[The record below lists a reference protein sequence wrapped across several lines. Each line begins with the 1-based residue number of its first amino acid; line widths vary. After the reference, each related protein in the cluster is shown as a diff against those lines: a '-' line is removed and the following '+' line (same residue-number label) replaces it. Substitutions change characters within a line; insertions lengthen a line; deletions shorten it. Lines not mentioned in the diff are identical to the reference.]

1 MPLKSISLSTFDN
14 EFWFDLLDKPP
25 DSAETLATTMYVD
38 AVACRRVATIAYCI
52 HKVTPPWPP
61 PLLLYAS
68 SSPENA
74 FLCRL
79 LETGATESCSVNNS
93 LNEMDESYQI
103 SSRKIRNIL
112 WNILASID
120 DLWSLEDGAVNLCKA
135 HPEIE
140 LGRQKPSNDLRAA
153 VKNLRVAFRDLHLK
167 HKSVAY
173 ELQSCRDTNAK
184 NKAELKRLAG
194 ELEGTI
200 AELMENSCKLA
211 TLKAQRDSAKSASF
225 PVLNVLSNRVSGEKA
240 RDKHKDLQD
249 MESELKDLMELASSR
264 SLQLKN
270 LHGER
275 IELLK
280 KLSNLQS
287 FLKDLKC
294 ICSSKSYLLVSDQL
308 EKSIAEVVQY
318 QALFEKLQVV
328 EKDSLFWK
336 EAEVNVKVDVADV
349 SRRASAVSHSRIVDL
364 EKEMQKQID
373 ERNLLESKLEEASRE
388 PGRKEIIAE
397 FKDLFSSFPENM
409 GVMQSQLIKCK
420 EEASDIYSLRA
431 EVQSLSNIL
440 SRKMEELK
448 TLSVRYG
455 DQNAEIQRLQAVV
468 NDLKESEQELMLF
481 LDMYKRESTDSRE
494 IGAKGNDDDGDEG
507 GGGGCE
513 AATTGG
519 GNSSDGMGVTTTAL
533 RVGVLGEE
541 GGVCEMVLDACLVF
555 LGSSVTN
562 PDLCTSKN
570 EDVRFYSMCLEEHGK
585 RIAEMYWTMPNSA
598 TDRRRNGGMWDVIEA
613 RDLEYQAWAHVQ
625 TLTSDLD
632 EHNLESRVKEAN
644 EAEAKSQQRL
654 AAAEAE
660 IAELRQKL
668 ETSRSLVNEVVLM
681 VTFHLLSGASQ
692 LSEVLKSKHEE
703 GDAYLSEIELVLEG
717 LRVRQL
723 QDALRLEKQ
732 SMEKVLHQANASK
745 DLYELK
751 GSRIEDQLHMCN
763 EQARKLG
770 EDRWRS
776 SSILDNSHKKLLD
789 VRRESQK
796 LREFN
801 NKRIEEELDA
811 ARRKS
816 ARLRAQIEGSSVL
829 EKLQQEVREYRE
841 ILKCSIC
848 HERPKEADCISA
860 GGLLNIAGSV

>member
-1 MPLKSISLSTFDN
+1 MGSTEPDRKRRHFSSISPT
-14 EFWFDLLDKPP
+14 
-25 DSAETLATTMYVD
+25 AAAAATK
-38 AVACRRVATIAYCI
+38 R
-52 HKVTPPWPP
+52 H
-61 PLLLYAS
+61 PLLPTSEEKKLDTAVLQYKNQKLLQQLEVQKVEYIALENKLYQLKEKQHASNDTTTVVNQSWIKFVDELESCSIHLQKDIGQDAKHSSKLEDAS

-120 DLWSLEDGAVNLCKA
+120 DLWSLEDGAFNLCEA

-225 PVLNVLSNRVSGEKA
+225 PVLNVLNNRVSGEKA

-264 SLQLKN
+264 SLQLRN

-318 QALFEKLQVV
+318 QSLFEKLQV
-328 EKDSLFWK
+328 EKDSIFWK

-481 LDMYKRESTDSRE
+481 LDMYKRESTDFR
-494 IGAKGNDDDGDEG
+494 
-507 GGGGCE
+507 
-513 AATTGG
+513 
-519 GNSSDGMGVTTTAL
+519 
-533 RVGVLGEE
+533 
-541 GGVCEMVLDACLVF
+541 
-555 LGSSVTN
+555 
-562 PDLCTSKN
+562 
-570 EDVRFYSMCLEEHGK
+570 
-585 RIAEMYWTMPNSA
+585 
-598 TDRRRNGGMWDVIEA
+598 DVIEA

-668 ETSRSLVNEVVLM
+668 ETSRS
-681 VTFHLLSGASQ
+681 GASQ

-703 GDAYLSEIELVLEG
+703 GDAYLSEIESIG
-717 LRVRQL
+717 QAYDNTQRQNHHL
-723 QDALRLEKQ
+723 
-732 SMEKVLHQANASK
+732 
-745 DLYELK
+745 
-751 GSRIEDQLHMCN
+751 
-763 EQARKLG
+763 
-770 EDRWRS
+770 
-776 SSILDNSHKKLLD
+776 
-789 VRRESQK
+789 
-796 LREFN
+796 
-801 NKRIEEELDA
+801 
-811 ARRKS
+811 
-816 ARLRAQIEGSSVL
+816 
-829 EKLQQEVREYRE
+829 LQQ
-841 ILKCSIC
+841 IS
-848 HERPKEADCISA
+848 ERDDY
-860 GGLLNIAGSV
+860 NIKF